1 MPHQKELVERLQG
14 KPVAILGINSDFNG
28 DLEKINAMLKEQGIS
43 WRQAIDGTT
52 SGPLATRWN
61 VRGWPTIYI
70 LDAKGVIRFRSA
82 DGNARGKTLAKNVE
96 ALLEEMEPRKEKD
109 F

>member
-1 MPHQKELVERLQG
+1 MPHQKELVERLKD
-14 KPVAILGINSDFNG
+14 KPFAILGINSDFEGN
-28 DLEKINAMLKEQGIS
+28 LAKINAMLKEQGVT

-70 LDAKGVIRFRSA
+70 LDAKGVIRFKGG
-82 DGNARGKTLAKNVE
+82 DARGKNLGVNVDTLLA
-96 ALLEEMEPRKEKD
+96 EMDIKKE

>member
-1 MPHQKELVERLQG
+1 VKRLQHR
-14 KPVAILGINSDFNG
+14 PFALLGINSDFNG
-28 DLEKINAMLKEQGIS
+28 DLEKINAMLKEQEIP

-70 LDAKGVIRFRSA
+70 LDAKGVIRFKGDGTRGAALGRSVE
-82 DGNARGKTLAKNVE
+82 KLLA
-96 ALLEEMEPRKEKD
+96 EMEPPAAKEKD

>member
-1 MPHQKELVERLQG
+1 MPHQKALVGRLQD
-14 KPVAILGINSDFNG
+14 KPFAILGINSDFNG
-28 DLEKINAMLKEQGIS
+28 DLSKINAMLKEQEIS

-70 LDAKGVIRFRSA
+70 LDAKGVIRFKGG
-82 DGNARGKTLAKNVE
+82 DARGQALGKNVD
-96 ALLEEMEPRKEKD
+96 ALLAEMEPESKERD